1 MFVHVLVLVCVMFK
15 ALFKVDTLEDGDVFF
30 LFFFL
35 QQLSTTDGT
44 TDRIRPSFWQAVQSK
59 LLFQSHLLQSSPA
72 TYTC

>member
-35 QQLSTTDGT
+35 QQLFTTDGT
-44 TDRIRPSFWQAVQSK
+44 TG
-59 LLFQSHLLQSSPA
+59 
-72 TYTC
+72 